1 MPKLPHD
8 FDPHNFKMLQDAARE
23 HVAEEVRD
31 ELRAERHDEIRSEG
45 IMDGRERMEALL
57 RKRGGHIAGARPSH
71 APDADSRT
79 NLGFCQAHRIGLAE
93 SACAGLEDVAVTID
107 NNVWLLCL
115 AHAQPIFKKDVR

>member
-1 MPKLPHD
+1 MATRLPHD

-31 ELRAERHDEIRSEG
+31 AMRSTAYEERIL
-45 IMDGRERMEALL
+45 DGRERMEALL
-57 RKRGGHIAGARPSH
+57 RKRGGNVPSR
-71 APDADSRT
+71 AAEVDALT
-79 NLGFCQAHRIGLAE
+79 NVGFCQALRIGLAE

-115 AHAQPIFKKDVR
+115 AHAQPIFKRDVR